1 LAHRSGDIMH
11 TDGIVLLAID
21 GAFLAGVFLMLARIG
36 GRIDQLE
43 RRLERRSRVPRKKS
57 ASQKKD

>member
-1 LAHRSGDIMH
+1 MH

-36 GRIDQLE
+36 RRIDQLE
-43 RRLERRSRVPRKKS
+43 RRLDRRSRVPRKKS
-57 ASQKKD
+57 AAQKKD